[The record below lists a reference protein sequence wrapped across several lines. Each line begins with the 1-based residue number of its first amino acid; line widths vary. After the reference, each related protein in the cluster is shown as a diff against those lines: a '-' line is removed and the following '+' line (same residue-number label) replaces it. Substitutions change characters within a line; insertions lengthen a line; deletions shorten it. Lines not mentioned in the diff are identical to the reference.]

1 MGESFVT
8 YAHHWCST
16 KRTRQKD
23 GFSAIRLHQS
33 CGGLAMTGRCWA
45 SCSDHV
51 ECWVGIFIMTSNGWS
66 SLSLWRESPRATR
79 MGRMMEISRMSKS
92 LKRRL
97 GRLFSCEH
105 CHVLFASI
113 LLIICFPSFLPAFF
127 SFWFAL
133 RKMHV
138 FFFRPNLSRKLLDGL
153 PGCPALSQSY
163 QDPYQVEGFVHS
175 HCWLYWKHIVH
186 AVQAGDLWNL
196 VAYFFRLEA
205 CWIENGKMR
214 KSLGMSQQPVDFF
227 RANGW
232 SNTKLLRSWD
242 VVCEIYGVASWCFK
256 GSFEIHWKFETTHW
270 WHKMSP
276 LNLTPLLVWLV
287 WVSGVHS
294 WFQEDW
300 ALHVGICLENIR
312 SASGLAGGFVLQRC
326 FTTSRIMEWS
336 CGHAAMVTRQT
347 WTKRDG
353 RFFLSHEILF
363 LCVDRDDT
371 W

>member
-51 ECWVGIFIMTSNGWS
+51 ECWVGIFIMTRNGWS

-127 SFWFAL
+127 HFDLLWE
-133 RKMHV
+133 RCM
-138 FFFRPNLSRKLLDGL
+138 FFSSDNPNLSRKLLDGL

-163 QDPYQVEGFVHS
+163 QEYPYQVEGFVHS

-214 KSLGMSQQPVDFF
+214 KSLGTQQPVDFF
-227 RANGW
+227 GANGW

-242 VVCEIYGVASWCFK
+242 VVCEIYGVASWCFEENSK
-256 GSFEIHWKFETTHW
+256 QHTDDTKWVLWIWLLYSFDSFGFQVFIRGSKKIEHCTLGSVWKTSEVRRA
-270 WHKMSP
+270 
-276 LNLTPLLVWLV
+276 LLVGLCYKDALQLQGSWNDLADMQQWWL
-287 WVSGVHS
+287 GKHELNGM
-294 WFQEDW
+294 ED
-300 ALHVGICLENIR
+300 CSLEQWD
-312 SASGLAGGFVLQRC
+312 FVLVRWQ
-326 FTTSRIMEWS
+326 
-336 CGHAAMVTRQT
+336 G
-347 WTKRDG
+347 
-353 RFFLSHEILF
+353 
-363 LCVDRDDT
+363 
-371 W
+371 